1 MGKKIYGKSVD
12 ELVRDL
18 VERNNRPL
26 SRQEIIEYF
35 SQNYPKIQ
43 SSTVGANIGWL
54 TVNNSKRTSSRFVNP
69 NGTNDILFKTED
81 GLYRKYNRETDGEA
95 FHSEGTVQSSV
106 PLNTIKK
113 VSRQASSQKLF
124 ETASLPLTVENIEN
138 QNARVKESFEYGGE
152 YSLINDCLNR
162 FPLNDDVNI
171 IAMKIA
177 LIDVTNSTQLS
188 MHKQK
193 ISLYTLAKCIKEI
206 ENFDTRV
213 SQGDPDLVNIIARNT
228 GSVNLFSFASKY
240 CCYHNVDVYGRDD
253 YSIFDSLVK
262 EALPHY
268 GHGLTENKID
278 SWRTGFDYK
287 SFNDCIGQILDDA
300 GIHIEFR
307 RRKFDH
313 FLWYQKK

>member
-1 MGKKIYGKSVD
+1 MKKEQWNEITADDVIAAIAIFDKEKPSFPEARSTFLIYKEKHYPAKHIRGLAYKVHFG
-12 ELVRDL
+12 
-18 VERNNRPL
+18 
-26 SRQEIIEYF
+26 QEISKSEY
-35 SQNYPKIQ
+35 Y
-43 SSTVGANIGWL
+43 GGDE
-54 TVNNSKRTSSRFVNP
+54 SKHFFEKLGFQVHKFTAKKGTTENP
-69 NGTNDILFKTED
+69 
-81 GLYRKYNRETDGEA
+81 
-95 FHSEGTVQSSV
+95 SSV
-106 PLNTIKK
+106 NTRKM
-113 VSRQASSQKLF
+113 QKSEDPKMTGSTNQF
-124 ETASLPLTVENIEN
+124 LTLTIENIEK
-138 QNARVKESFEYGGE
+138 QNARVKESFEYGEE

-162 FPLNDDVNI
+162 FPLNDDVDI

-206 ENFDTRV
+206 ENFDALV

-300 GIHIEFR
+300 DIHIEFR